1 MEEVSIKKNFIYK
14 SILTISNYL
23 INFITF
29 PYVSRVLGVEYIGLV
44 NFVDNTVNYFL
55 LFATLGINILGVRE
69 IASVKDNLSERN
81 KIFSNLVGMN
91 IVFTIFT
98 LLVYWICIIAI
109 PQLNQYEELFYI
121 GSAKILFT
129 TFLME
134 WFFTGIENFRYITL
148 RTLLIKSL
156 YVILV
161 FIFIRSPEDYKIYFI
176 MTVGIVVINALI
188 NTAYIQKFVTVN
200 IRELFARTFYQKN
213 IMLGI
218 YSIMGSMYLTFNV
231 MYLGFV
237 SNNIEVGYYTTAF
250 KLYSVILGFFSA
262 FTNVMLPRMSSLLS
276 SGNKDSFQRMANKSF
291 LLISTFS
298 IPMIVCSII
307 LAPQLVYVLSGEGYE
322 GAVLLMRIIMPA
334 VLFVGI
340 AQILAIQILTPMK
353 KDKVLLFASIIGA
366 SIALILNLSIVFS
379 MHSIGTA
386 IVLLCSEFAVTTVY
400 IIYIMRHKII
410 EIPFSSIWYNM
421 LLLVPYACACLICQ
435 YLIKNPFILLIIAVS
450 INGFIFTVIYRFTA
464 KSLYRKDL

>member
-1 MEEVSIKKNFIYK
+1 MEESSIKKNFIYK

-44 NFVDNTVNYFL
+44 NFADNTVNYFL

-69 IASVKDNLSERN
+69 IASVKDNLPERN
-81 KIFSNLVGMN
+81 KVFSNLVGMN
-91 IVFTIFT
+91 IVFTLFT
-98 LLVYWICIIAI
+98 LLIYWTCISAI

-200 IRELFARTFYQKN
+200 IRELFAKTFYQKN

-237 SNNIEVGYYTTAF
+237 SNNVEVGYYTTAF

-262 FTNVMLPRMSSLLS
+262 FTNVMLPRMSALLS

-291 LLISTFS
+291 QLMSTFS
-298 IPMIVCSII
+298 IPMIICSII

-322 GAVLLMRIIMPA
+322 GAVLPMQIIMPA

-353 KDKVLLFASIIGA
+353 KDKVLLIASITGA
-366 SIALILNLSIVFS
+366 SIALTLNLSIVSS

-386 IVLLCSEFAVTTVY
+386 IVLLCSEFAVTS
-400 IIYIMRHKII
+400 IYILYVERNHII
-410 EIPFSSIWYNM
+410 QISYKSIWYGSI
-421 LLLVPYACACLICQ
+421 LSIPCCLICFLSL
-435 YLIKNPFILLIIAVS
+435 YYIANPFLSLAISTILIGLILFS
-450 INGFIFTVIYRFTA
+450 SYRINTKQT
-464 KSLYRKDL
+464 K

>member
-44 NFVDNTVNYFL
+44 NFADNTVNYFL

-69 IASVKDNLSERN
+69 IASVKDNLPERN
-81 KIFSNLVGMN
+81 KVFSNLVGMN
-91 IVFTIFT
+91 IVFTLFT
-98 LLVYWICIIAI
+98 LLIYWTCITAI

-200 IRELFARTFYQKN
+200 IRELFAKTFYQKN

-237 SNNIEVGYYTTAF
+237 SNNVEVGYYTTAF

-262 FTNVMLPRMSSLLS
+262 FTNVMLPRMSALLS

-291 LLISTFS
+291 QLMSTFS
-298 IPMIVCSII
+298 IPMIACSII

-322 GAVLLMRIIMPA
+322 GAVLPMQIIMPA

-353 KDKVLLFASIIGA
+353 KDKVLLIASITGA
-366 SIALILNLSIVFS
+366 SIALTLNLSLVSS
-379 MHSIGTA
+379 MHSLGTA
-386 IVLLCSEFAVTTVY
+386 IVLLCSEFAVTS
-400 IIYIMRHKII
+400 IYILYVERNHII
-410 EIPFSSIWYNM
+410 RISYKSIWYGSI
-421 LLLVPYACACLICQ
+421 LSIPCCLICFLSL
-435 YLIKNPFILLIIAVS
+435 YYIANPFLSLAISTILIGLILFS
-450 INGFIFTVIYRFTA
+450 SYRFNT
-464 KSLYRKDL
+464 KQTK

>member
-44 NFVDNTVNYFL
+44 NFADNTVDYFL

-69 IASVKDNLSERN
+69 IASVKDNLPERN
-81 KIFSNLVGMN
+81 KVFSNLVGMN
-91 IVFTIFT
+91 IVFTLFT
-98 LLVYWICIIAI
+98 LLIYWTCITAI

-200 IRELFARTFYQKN
+200 IRELFAKTFYQKN

-237 SNNIEVGYYTTAF
+237 SNNVEVGYYTTAF

-262 FTNVMLPRMSSLLS
+262 FTNVMLPRMSALLS

-291 LLISTFS
+291 QLMSTFS
-298 IPMIVCSII
+298 IPMIACSII

-322 GAVLLMRIIMPA
+322 GAVLPMQIIMPA

-353 KDKVLLFASIIGA
+353 KDKVLLIASITGA
-366 SIALILNLSIVFS
+366 SIALTLNLSLVSS
-379 MHSIGTA
+379 MHSLGTA
-386 IVLLCSEFAVTTVY
+386 IVLLCSEFAVTS
-400 IIYIMRHKII
+400 IYILYVERNHII
-410 EIPFSSIWYNM
+410 RISYKSIWYGSI
-421 LLLVPYACACLICQ
+421 LSIPCCLICFLSL
-435 YLIKNPFILLIIAVS
+435 YYIANPFLSLAISTILIGLILFS
-450 INGFIFTVIYRFTA
+450 SYRFNT
-464 KSLYRKDL
+464 KQTK

>member
-1 MEEVSIKKNFIYK
+1 MEESSIKKNFIYK

-44 NFVDNTVNYFL
+44 NFADNTVNYFL

-69 IASVKDNLSERN
+69 IASVKDNLPERN
-81 KIFSNLVGMN
+81 KVFSNLVGMN
-91 IVFTIFT
+91 IVFTLFT
-98 LLVYWICIIAI
+98 LLIYWTCISAI

-200 IRELFARTFYQKN
+200 IRELFAKTFYQKN

-237 SNNIEVGYYTTAF
+237 SNNVEVGYYTTAF

-262 FTNVMLPRMSSLLS
+262 FTNVMLPRMSALLS

-291 LLISTFS
+291 QLMSTFS
-298 IPMIVCSII
+298 IPMIICSII

-322 GAVLLMRIIMPA
+322 GAVLPMQIIMPA

-353 KDKVLLFASIIGA
+353 KDKVLLIASITGA
-366 SIALILNLSIVFS
+366 SIALTLNLSIVSS

-386 IVLLCSEFAVTTVY
+386 IVLLCSEFAV
-400 IIYIMRHKII
+400 ISIYILYVERNHII
-410 EIPFSSIWYNM
+410 QISYKSIWYGSI
-421 LLLVPYACACLICQ
+421 LSIPCCLICFLSL
-435 YLIKNPFILLIIAVS
+435 YYIANPFLSLAISTILIGLILFS
-450 INGFIFTVIYRFTA
+450 SYRINTKQT
-464 KSLYRKDL
+464 K

>member
-44 NFVDNTVNYFL
+44 NFADNTVNYFL

-69 IASVKDNLSERN
+69 IASVKDNLPERN
-81 KIFSNLVGMN
+81 KVFSNLVGMN
-91 IVFTIFT
+91 IVFTLFT
-98 LLVYWICIIAI
+98 LLIYWTCITAI

-200 IRELFARTFYQKN
+200 IRELFAKTFYQKN

-237 SNNIEVGYYTTAF
+237 SNNVEVGYYTTAF

-262 FTNVMLPRMSSLLS
+262 FTNVMLPRMSALLS

-291 LLISTFS
+291 QLMSTFS
-298 IPMIVCSII
+298 IPMIICSII

-322 GAVLLMRIIMPA
+322 GAVLPMQIIMPA

-353 KDKVLLFASIIGA
+353 KDKVLLIASITGA
-366 SIALILNLSIVFS
+366 SIALTLNLSLVSS
-379 MHSIGTA
+379 MHSLGTA
-386 IVLLCSEFAVTTVY
+386 IVLLCSEFAVTS
-400 IIYIMRHKII
+400 IYILYVERNHII
-410 EIPFSSIWYNM
+410 RISYKSIWYGSI
-421 LLLVPYACACLICQ
+421 LSIPCCLICFLSL
-435 YLIKNPFILLIIAVS
+435 YYIANPFLSLAISTILIGLILFS
-450 INGFIFTVIYRFTA
+450 SYRFNT
-464 KSLYRKDL
+464 KQTK

>member
-44 NFVDNTVNYFL
+44 NFADNTVNYFL

-69 IASVKDNLSERN
+69 IASVKDNLPERN
-81 KIFSNLVGMN
+81 KVFSNLVGMN
-91 IVFTIFT
+91 IVFTLFT
-98 LLVYWICIIAI
+98 LLIYWTCITAI

-176 MTVGIVVINALI
+176 MTVGVVVINALI

-200 IRELFARTFYQKN
+200 IRELFAKTFYQKN

-237 SNNIEVGYYTTAF
+237 SNNVEVGYYTTAF

-262 FTNVMLPRMSSLLS
+262 FTNVMLPRMSALLS

-291 LLISTFS
+291 QLMSTFS
-298 IPMIVCSII
+298 IPMIICSII

-322 GAVLLMRIIMPA
+322 GAVLPMQIIMPA

-353 KDKVLLFASIIGA
+353 KDKVLLIASITGA
-366 SIALILNLSIVFS
+366 SIALTLNLSLVSS
-379 MHSIGTA
+379 MHSLGTA
-386 IVLLCSEFAVTTVY
+386 IVLLCSEFAVTS
-400 IIYIMRHKII
+400 IYILYVERNHII
-410 EIPFSSIWYNM
+410 RISYKSIWYGSI
-421 LLLVPYACACLICQ
+421 LSIPCCLICFLSL
-435 YLIKNPFILLIIAVS
+435 YYIANPFLSLAISTILIGLILFS
-450 INGFIFTVIYRFTA
+450 SYRFNT
-464 KSLYRKDL
+464 KQTK

>member
-44 NFVDNTVNYFL
+44 NFADNTVNYFL

-69 IASVKDNLSERN
+69 IASVKDNLPERN

-98 LLVYWICIIAI
+98 LLVYWICIKAI

-148 RTLLIKSL
+148 RTLLIKIL

-188 NTAYIQKFVTVN
+188 NTTYIQKFVTVN
-200 IRELFARTFYQKN
+200 IRELFAKTFYQKN

-237 SNNIEVGYYTTAF
+237 SNNVEVGYYTTAF
-250 KLYSVILGFFSA
+250 KLYSVILGLFSA
-262 FTNVMLPRMSSLLS
+262 FTNVMLPRMSALLS

-291 LLISTFS
+291 QLMSTFS
-298 IPMIVCSII
+298 IPMIICSII

-322 GAVLLMRIIMPA
+322 GAVLPMQIIMPA

-353 KDKVLLFASIIGA
+353 KDKVLLIASITGA
-366 SIALILNLSIVFS
+366 SIALTLNLSIVSS
-379 MHSIGTA
+379 MHSLGTA

-400 IIYIMRHKII
+400 IIYIVRHKMI
-410 EIPFSSIWYNM
+410 EVPFRSIWYN
-421 LLLVPYACACLICQ
+421 LLLSLPYAGACLICK
-435 YLIKNPFILLIIAVS
+435 YFIKNPFLLLIIAAF

-464 KSLYRKDL
+464 KSLYQK